1 MSNKPEQSDEFARE
15 LVTCLDNSL
24 DELDELTQQR
34 LKTARAKA
42 LQQARP
48 GSAKWLALGVAAAT
62 ITAVLL
68 VPSFWHQHG
77 GDGVD
82 ADEVAALEV
91 PPSAQELDDLDM
103 LIALEDE
110 DA

>member
-1 MSNKPEQSDEFARE
+1 MSNKPEQPDEFTRE
-15 LVTCLDNSL
+15 LVTSLDNSL
-24 DELDELTQQR
+24 GELDELTQQR
-34 LKTARAKA
+34 LKSARAKA
-42 LQQARP
+42 LQQTRS
-48 GSAKWLALGVAAAT
+48 GSAKWLALGAAAAA

-68 VPSFWHQHG
+68 VPSFWHSHS
-77 GDGVD
+77 DGLD
-82 ADEVAALEV
+82 SDEVAALEV